1 MKEKRRWVVMVAE
14 DGSIVLSD
22 ELVRKLGWVP
32 GTHLVFEL
40 GVH

>member
-22 ELVRKLGWVP
+22 ELVRKLGWGA